1 MKAKL
6 RTAVI
11 GLGGRGM
18 GLMHTVLRMKDVEVV
33 AVCDLYE
40 DRVNKAL
47 AAISKRVGSARGET
61 DYCKLLDKRN
71 VDAMLVTT
79 AWSAHSEIAFAAM
92 EAGIPVGCE
101 VGGAYSV
108 EECFRLVEVSE
119 RTGTPYMML
128 ENCCYGEY
136 ELACLNMV
144 RQGLFGTVVN
154 VEGGYKHDLRDEIC
168 YGEKN
173 RHYRLK
179 EYMSRNADNY
189 PTHEIGP
196 IAKLLDINR
205 GNRFVSLRSL
215 ASKSAGLKEFVS
227 RGDDEYLNKLRD
239 VEFKQ
244 GDVVHTLIEC
254 ANGETV
260 HIVLDTCLPRP
271 YSRGFTVQGTKG
283 MYTEEGNYFYLDSKA
298 AHLKSVIF
306 GKSYNNGKRFVKKYA
321 HPIWKKIR
329 FASALGGH
337 GGMDYLVLRAFIEAV
352 AGGEP
357 MPIDVYDAA
366 TWMAITAL
374 SAESIEKGG
383 ARVEFPD
390 FTSGKWKERKP
401 VAFCGYKI

>member
-1 MKAKL
+1 MKDKIKL
-6 RTAVI
+6 AVI

-18 GLMHTVLRMKDVEVV
+18 GLIHTVLRMKDVEVV

-108 EECFRLVEVSE
+108 EECFRLVEVSD

-260 HIVLDTCLPRP
+260 HIVLDTCVPRP

-283 MYTEEGNYFYLDSKA
+283 MYMEDNNSVFLDGTDNEFDFKWKEKWNNAEAYREAYDHPVWKRYLEEG
-298 AHLKSVIF
+298 V
-306 GKSYNNGKRFVKKYA
+306 R
-321 HPIWKKIR
+321 
-329 FASALGGH
+329 GGH
-337 GGMDYLVLRAFIEAV
+337 DGMDWLVLGAFFDA
-352 AGGEP
+352 ARQNAP
-357 MPIDVYDAA
+357 APIDVYDAA
-366 TWMAITAL
+366 AWMSITCLSEQSVAL
-374 SAESIEKGG
+374 GG
-383 ARVEFPD
+383 MPMPIPD
-390 FTSGKWKERKP
+390 FTNGKWLRREP
-401 VAFCGYKI
+401 WQP

>member
-61 DYCKLLDKRN
+61 DYRKLLDKRN

-108 EECFRLVEVSE
+108 EECF
-119 RTGTPYMML
+119 
-128 ENCCYGEY
+128 
-136 ELACLNMV
+136 
-144 RQGLFGTVVN
+144 TVVN

-283 MYTEEGNYFYLDSKA
+283 MYTEEGNYFYFDSKA

-306 GKSYNNGKRFVKKYA
+306 GKSYNNGKRLVRKYA
-321 HPIWKKIR
+321 HPIWKR
-329 FASALGGH
+329 YRRQGVRGGH
-337 GGMDYLVLRAFIEAV
+337 GGMDYLVLRAFFEAV
-352 AGGEP
+352 ANGEP
-357 MPIDVYDAA
+357 VPIDAYDAA

>member
-6 RTAVI
+6 RTAII

-173 RHYRLK
+173 RHYRRRIQAGRRSTYSHRMCK
-179 EYMSRNADNY
+179 
-189 PTHEIGP
+189 
-196 IAKLLDINR
+196 R
-205 GNRFVSLRSL
+205 GNRTYSSGYLFA
-215 ASKSAGLKEFVS
+215 ASVQQRVYSAG
-227 RGDDEYLNKLRD
+227 
-239 VEFKQ
+239 
-244 GDVVHTLIEC
+244 H
-254 ANGETV
+254 
-260 HIVLDTCLPRP
+260 
-271 YSRGFTVQGTKG
+271 
-283 MYTEEGNYFYLDSKA
+283 EGNVYGGRQLLLF
-298 AHLKSVIF
+298 
-306 GKSYNNGKRFVKKYA
+306 RF
-321 HPIWKKIR
+321 
-329 FASALGGH
+329 
-337 GGMDYLVLRAFIEAV
+337 
-352 AGGEP
+352 
-357 MPIDVYDAA
+357 
-366 TWMAITAL
+366 
-374 SAESIEKGG
+374 ESG
-383 ARVEFPD
+383 AP
-390 FTSGKWKERKP
+390 
-401 VAFCGYKI
+401 